1 MNTVKIL
8 KTEQQTHFCGNDV
21 LNLDKGCVVKVISTP
36 SRTPDAESKILIRTA
51 SREHPFVGIDT
62 GELWGDDIHDYEFL
76 LINVEEINIK
86 ER

>member
-8 KTEQQTHFCGNDV
+8 KTEQQTHFYGNDV
-21 LNLDKGCVVKVISTP
+21 LILDKGCVVKVVSTP
-36 SRTPDAESKILIRTA
+36 SRTPNTESKILIRT
-51 SREHPFVGIDT
+51 SSNKHPFVGIDT